1 MSNKDRATAIQKQ
14 TDFSLVILNVIF
26 CIYSSRLDDPFGQF
40 VREHQERFAALTATI
55 MGDPTVEV
63 IGKQQQ
69 GQKSRENASGLTG
82 TDPTLT
88 TQSSLIASTK
98 QGSVPNIVTSATSVL
113 PTPALQQN
121 VGVGEN
127 QTSAADL
134 VASILNGKFDFS
146 ILSLSLIF

>member
-1 MSNKDRATAIQKQ
+1 M
-14 TDFSLVILNVIF
+14 DFSFVISNAIF

-113 PTPALQQN
+113 PTPTALQQN

-134 VASILNGKFDFS
+134 VASILNGKLNS
-146 ILSLSLIF
+146 MIMTVN

>member
-1 MSNKDRATAIQKQ
+1 
-14 TDFSLVILNVIF
+14 
-26 CIYSSRLDDPFGQF
+26 
-40 VREHQERFAALTATI
+40 

-69 GQKSRENASGLTG
+69 GQKSRENASGLAG

-98 QGSVPNIVTSATSVL
+98 QGSVPNIVTSASTSVL
-113 PTPALQQN
+113 PSTPALQQN

-134 VASILNGKFDFS
+134 VASILNGK
-146 ILSLSLIF
+146 LNYVLMTVN

>member
-1 MSNKDRATAIQKQ
+1 M
-14 TDFSLVILNVIF
+14 
-26 CIYSSRLDDPFGQF
+26 IYSSRLDDPFGQF

-69 GQKSRENASGLTG
+69 GQKSRENASGLAG

-98 QGSVPNIVTSATSVL
+98 QGSVPNIVTSASTSVL
-113 PTPALQQN
+113 PSTPALQQN

-134 VASILNGKFDFS
+134 VASILNGKLNS
-146 ILSLSLIF
+146 ILLMTVNYIVKF

>member
-1 MSNKDRATAIQKQ
+1 
-14 TDFSLVILNVIF
+14 
-26 CIYSSRLDDPFGQF
+26 
-40 VREHQERFAALTATI
+40 

-82 TDPTLT
+82 TDPSLT

-134 VASILNGKFDFS
+134 VASILNGMFY
-146 ILSLSLIF
+146 SLYFYKYRIVASTNTCHYSENQIFYSLE

>member
-1 MSNKDRATAIQKQ
+1 M
-14 TDFSLVILNVIF
+14 
-26 CIYSSRLDDPFGQF
+26 IYSSRLDDPFGQF

-113 PTPALQQN
+113 PTPTALQQN

-134 VASILNGKFDFS
+134 VASILNGKLNS
-146 ILSLSLIF
+146 MIMTVN

>member
-1 MSNKDRATAIQKQ
+1 
-14 TDFSLVILNVIF
+14 
-26 CIYSSRLDDPFGQF
+26 
-40 VREHQERFAALTATI
+40 

-69 GQKSRENASGLTG
+69 GQKSRENASGLAG
-82 TDPTLT
+82 TDSTLT

-121 VGVGEN
+121 AGAGEN

-134 VASILNGKFDFS
+134 VASILNGKLDFYMFF
-146 ILSLSLIF
+146 LTEEA

>member
-1 MSNKDRATAIQKQ
+1 ML
-14 TDFSLVILNVIF
+14 FFL
-26 CIYSSRLDDPFGQF
+26 IYSSRLDDPFGQF

-69 GQKSRENASGLTG
+69 GQKSRENASGLAG
-82 TDPTLT
+82 TDPTLLT

-98 QGSVPNIVTSATSVL
+98 QGSVPNIVTSASTSVL
-113 PTPALQQN
+113 PSTPALQQN

-134 VASILNGKFDFS
+134 VASILNGKLNFR
-146 ILSLSLIF
+146 LMTVN

>member
-1 MSNKDRATAIQKQ
+1 
-14 TDFSLVILNVIF
+14 
-26 CIYSSRLDDPFGQF
+26 
-40 VREHQERFAALTATI
+40 

-98 QGSVPNIVTSATSVL
+98 QGSVQNIVTSATSHVL

-134 VASILNGKFDFS
+134 VASILNGKLDFFS
-146 ILSLSLIF
+146 ILSLSSLVFWCKRSHLNKRSL

>member
-1 MSNKDRATAIQKQ
+1 MVQCPSTAFLNPL
-14 TDFSLVILNVIF
+14 DFSLVILNVIF